1 MYQVQMTRTFRKDV
15 ELCRKRGYD
24 MELLKQTIM
33 QLEANGSL
41 PEHYHPHKLSGIYVG
56 CWECH
61 IKGNWLLI
69 WEQNDQELTLLFTG
83 TGSHSD
89 LFGKNRK

>member
-1 MYQVQMTRTFRKDV
+1 MTRTFRKDV

-24 MELLKQTIM
+24 MELLKRTIM
-33 QLEANGSL
+33 QLEVNGSL
-41 PEHYHPHKLSGIYVG
+41 PKHYHPHKLSGNYVG